1 MTSERPDAPI
11 DAPFDAQAANRNDP
25 DGPGYYVAKP
35 CHEPL
40 RIVHVDADIIV
51 IDKPSGLFTIPGRG
65 PENADSAITRLQV
78 DYPEAI
84 IIHRLDLDTSGLLV
98 VPRTFRGRSTLSR
111 QIRERTMEKV
121 YEAMVWGIVADDTG
135 SIDLPLERDMENR
148 PRVKIDHVDGKASLT
163 HWTVLARDEK
173 QNRTLLRLTPLTG
186 RQHQLRVH
194 LASIGHPILGCD
206 LYAHEEA
213 YRATPRL
220 MLHASVLGFSHPDTG
235 DWFIAESP
243 SGF

>member
-1 MTSERPDAPI
+1 M
-11 DAPFDAQAANRNDP
+11 NDQP
-25 DGPGYYVAKP
+25 GNATDNGDDDGPGYYVAKP

-40 RIVHVDADIIV
+40 RILHVDEDIIV

-98 VPRTFRGRSTLSR
+98 VPRTFRGRSTLSA
-111 QIRERTMEKV
+111 QIRERRMEKV
-121 YEAMVWGIVADDTG
+121 YEAVVWGIVENDSG
-135 SIDLPLERDMENR
+135 SIDLPLRRDMENR
-148 PRVKIDHVDGKASLT
+148 PRVKVCHLEGKASLT
-163 HWTVLARDEK
+163 HYEVIRRDESA
-173 QNRTLLRLTPLTG
+173 RCTLLRLTPPTG
-186 RQHQLRVH
+186 RQHQLRIH

-206 LYAHEEA
+206 LYAHEAA
-213 YRATPRL
+213 YLARPRL
-220 MLHASVLGFSHPDTG
+220 MLHASRLGFAHPATG
-235 DWFIAESP
+235 DWFSIESP

>member
-1 MTSERPDAPI
+1 MSEKNGGSEN
-11 DAPFDAQAANRNDP
+11 ANHPVNDSDH

-40 RIVHVDADIIV
+40 RILHVDDDIII
-51 IDKPSGLFTIPGRG
+51 IDKPAGLFTIPGRG

-98 VPRTFRGRSTLSR
+98 VPRTFRGRSTLSA

-121 YEAMVWGIVADDTG
+121 YEAVVWGLVADDEG
-135 SIDLPLERDMENR
+135 EINLPLRRDMENR
-148 PRVKIDHVDGKASLT
+148 PRVKIDHGEEGKASLT
-163 HWTVLARDEK
+163 RYTVLRRDAET
-173 QNRTLLRLTPLTG
+173 NRTLLRLTPHTG
-186 RQHQLRVH
+186 RQHQLRIH

-206 LYAHEEA
+206 LYAHDEA
-213 YRATPRL
+213 FHAMPRL
-220 MLHASVLGFSHPDTG
+220 MLHAKALAFSHPATG
-235 DWFIAESP
+235 DWFSVESP

>member
-1 MTSERPDAPI
+1 MSDTHHDDTRHEDNGDA
-11 DAPFDAQAANRNDP
+11 
-25 DGPGYYVAKP
+25 DGPGYYVAPP
-35 CHEPL
+35 CDLPL
-40 RIVHVDADIIV
+40 RIVHVDDDIII

-98 VPRTFRGRSTLSR
+98 VPRTFRGRSKLSA
-111 QIRERTMEKV
+111 QIRERTMQKV
-121 YEAMVWGIVADDTG
+121 YEAMVWGIVENDTG
-135 SIDLPLERDMENR
+135 SIDLPLRRDMENR
-148 PRVKIDHVDGKASLT
+148 PRVKIDHVEGKASLT
-163 HWTVLARDEK
+163 HYEVLARDEIN
-173 QNRTLLRLTPLTG
+173 NRTHLRLEPLTG
-186 RQHQLRVH
+186 RQHQLRIH

-213 YRATPRL
+213 YKALPRL
-220 MLHASVLGFSHPDTG
+220 MLHASVLGFAHPATD
-235 DWFIAESP
+235 DWFSVEAP